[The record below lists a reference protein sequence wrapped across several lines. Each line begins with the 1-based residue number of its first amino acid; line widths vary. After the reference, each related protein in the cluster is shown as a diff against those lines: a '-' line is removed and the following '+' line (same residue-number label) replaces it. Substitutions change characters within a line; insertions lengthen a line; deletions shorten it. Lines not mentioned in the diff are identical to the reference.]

1 MSERGTGRPKV
12 IGVGNAWRGDDAAG
26 LAAAG
31 RLREEIGDDVEVA
44 ELEGELSSLID
55 AWEESDHVIVID
67 AVSSGAVP
75 GTVHRIDARAA
86 RLPPPLA
93 RHSTHAVGLATA
105 IELGRALDRLP
116 RRLVVFG
123 IEGERFEVGAELT
136 PRVRNAVAHTVAAV
150 MDEFRFTG

>member
-1 MSERGTGRPKV
+1 MSGRGAGHPKV
-12 IGVGNAWRGDDAAG
+12 IGVGNRWRRDDAAG

-31 RLREEIGDDVEVA
+31 RIREETGEDVEVT

-55 AWEESDHVIVID
+55 AWEDSDPVIVID

-86 RLPPPLA
+86 CLPPALA
-93 RHSTHAVGLATA
+93 RPSTHAVGLAAA

-116 RRLVVFG
+116 PRLVVFG
-123 IEGERFEVGAELT
+123 IEGERFEAGTELT
-136 PRVRNAVAHTVAAV
+136 PRVRNGIARTVAAV
-150 MDEFRFTG
+150 MDELRVTG